1 MGEPGRTEGNGV
13 GEEDV
18 GTVVGIALVGLRDGR
33 LEGMGVGNADGP
45 AVVGLT
51 VGLDELGR

>member
-1 MGEPGRTEGNGV
+1 MGEPGRTVGKGV

-18 GTVVGIALVGLRDGR
+18 GIVVGIALVGIRDGR
-33 LEGMGVGNADGP
+33 LDGMGVGNADGP